1 MKIACNIFIFYFVL
15 VTPIQIPVIN
25 NATFVAMSNSSTT
38 IMTNKTC
45 NECVCMSNSSY
56 IALNCFPNDTCE
68 FFHTFPRTYQIQ
80 SSSQVRLYFLQQ
92 IFPNASQCCMSNT
105 SHILN
110 QIHTVTP
117 IYANV
122 SGPRFLVFD
131 NHGYLV
137 TISRN
142 AKTIVRFDPTN
153 LTEITTSSTPPTF
166 TKNPMAIGYYN
177 EMYFIGFDKFILA
190 IDSNNFTTTYNISA
204 SDLDGTR
211 DIMFLNNGETM
222 VATSA
227 SNHYL
232 IFFNLTNNVPGN
244 YNFAYKQSVN
254 YTFPHGF
261 WYVNDTYFYVISW
274 GNNTIYS
281 YSAMNNSILWKEEL
295 FLNPNSFVSSS
306 DGNYLTIDECNRYWL
321 SMGAYGILIF
331 DSQGSLLGNTTLVT
345 SYAFYTLVIDNY
357 LIYVSDPVSNQIIRL
372 DLNIQC

>member
-1 MKIACNIFIFYFVL
+1 MKIACNLFIFYFAL

-122 SGPRFLVFD
+122 SGPRSLVFD

-137 TISRN
+137 AVSHRN
-142 AKTIVRFDPTN
+142 FTIVRFYPAN
-153 LTEITTSSTPPTF
+153 LTVVSNPVPPIF
-166 TKNPMAIGYYN
+166 NSAPMSLTYSN
-177 EMYFIGFDKFILA
+177 EMYYVSLEYSILV
-190 IDSNNFTTTYNISA
+190 IDSNNLTVLTTITT
-204 SDLDGTR
+204 SDLNGAR
-211 DIMFLNNGETM
+211 DVMFLRDGETM
-222 VATSA
+222 VVA
-227 SNHYL
+227 SCYNNFL
-232 IFFNLTNNVPGN
+232 LFFNLTNNVSGN

-254 YTFPHGF
+254 YTCPHGF

-321 SMGAYGILIF
+321 SMEF
-331 DSQGSLLGNTTLVT
+331 GSFVL
-345 SYAFYTLVIDNY
+345 
-357 LIYVSDPVSNQIIRL
+357 R
-372 DLNIQC
+372 NI